1 MASEPSELREI
12 AWDLVDRNFCVEQVF
27 GARGA
32 DVICRGAARSS
43 VHEFGYSL
51 CLEAALLGCCNGA
64 SIAAWPGK
72 ATPLSLVVLLA
83 NPAQTRKSQIS
94 SLMIE
99 VGKAVDASCRQ
110 RAQDAGLPLEAGELQ
125 SVVLSNFTEA
135 AFFQRTSGGW
145 GQHVSGQRLHFS
157 TLLAIDESYR
167 LLKMLGLTGE
177 SSKGSKKDKDAGP
190 CDGASQWNT
199 LLQTGHS
206 NLACKGAQSYE
217 SQMCVN
223 VAAVGNLHLG
233 PLISMLR
240 GDMGQ
245 HEVASLERILICSAR
260 PVAPHS
266 QLPERVALPNTAER
280 LMWVPLLRCMLESL
294 GLPDASL
301 SPQTAREAFSEQS
314 DGTFSIKPADG
325 TETLLRFRPVVT
337 WAMFEH
343 KCLNLFGSCFGWGCL
358 PRT

>member
-99 VGKAVDASCRQ
+99 LDASCRQ

-314 DGTFSIKPADG
+314 NGTFSIKLADG

-343 KCLNLFGSCFGWGCL
+343 KCLNLFGSCLGWGCL